1 MGVYVPATRPV
12 HDSHVVLNKLAK
24 LPNRLLLAAALAAA
38 LPAAPLRAQSA
49 PAQPAPGV
57 RLPAL
62 GESAAEDFTVGTE
75 RRLGD
80 QIMAEIRRDPDVLD
94 DPLLR
99 DYVDSIWRP
108 LVAASRA
115 RGNIG
120 ADIDG
125 AFAWEVFLVR
135 DRTVNAFALPGGF
148 VGVYLGMIAMS
159 GTRDELAS
167 VLAHEMSHVT
177 QRHIARNIASS
188 SRQSMVGLAA
198 MLLGILAAS
207 KSSSP
212 DAAQAVI
219 VGGQAAMA
227 QGQLNFSR
235 DMEREA
241 DRIGWGVYQDAGFAP
256 AGVAVMFEHLE
267 QANRL
272 DNGAF
277 PYLRSHPLTVDRIGE
292 ARTRVEASGAKRTLA
307 PAGLEHQLMQARSR
321 VLMEPAVD
329 ALRRAQ
335 AQTGTP
341 LADGPERVAA
351 LYASALASLQLRDAA
366 RAQAALDL
374 ALPLARKVAPDD
386 RRAALALTLA
396 QAQTWQAAGDAAR
409 AVTLLDAQGAADVH
423 AGAPRALLAARAQA
437 ALDATRA
444 GAPMSLLRPSSEAL
458 QTWVAEHRGD
468 ALAWSLLAQSANAQ
482 GFKLRALRAEAEA
495 QAALGDL
502 PGAIDRLRA
511 GQRAARAAGTAPDFI
526 ESSIIDSRLRD
537 LTAQRRAQL
546 AQARGGRGERGEPR
560 EPLDQF
566 KPD

>member
-1 MGVYVPATRPV
+1 M
-12 HDSHVVLNKLAK
+12 HDSHVILKK
-24 LPNRLLLAAALAAA
+24 LPARALLAAALAAA
-38 LPAAPLRAQSA
+38 LPAPPLWAQSA
-49 PAQPAPGV
+49 SGQPSPGI

-99 DYVDSIWRP
+99 EYVDSIWLP
-108 LVAASRA
+108 LLAASRA

-120 ADIDG
+120 PDIDG

-177 QRHIARNIASS
+177 QRHIARSIASS
-188 SRQSMVGLAA
+188 GRQSMVGLAA
-198 MLLGILAAS
+198 MLLGILAAA
-207 KSSSP
+207 KSSNP

-256 AGVAVMFEHLE
+256 SGVAVMFEHLD
-267 QANRL
+267 QANRM

-292 ARTRVEASGAKRTLA
+292 ARARVEATGAARIPP
-307 PAGLEHQLMQARSR
+307 PARLDHLLMQTRAK

-341 LADGPERVAA
+341 LAEGPERVAA
-351 LYASALASLQLRDAA
+351 LYGSTLASLQLREPA
-366 RAQAALDL
+366 RAQTTLDQ
-374 ALPLARKVAPDD
+374 ASALARKVAPTDT
-386 RRAALALTLA
+386 RAALTLTLA
-396 QAQTWQAAGDAAR
+396 QAQTWQASGQGER
-409 AVTLLDAQGAADVH
+409 AVALLDAQGAADVRTRV
-423 AGAPRALLAARAQA
+423 PRSLLTARAQA

-444 GAPMSLLRPSSEAL
+444 GAPPALLRTSTEAL
-458 QTWVAEHRGD
+458 QTWVAEQRGD
-468 ALAWSLLAQSANAQ
+468 ALVWSLLAQSANAQ
-482 GFKLRALRAEAEA
+482 GLKLRALRAEAET
-495 QAALGDL
+495 QAAMGDL

-511 GQRAARAAGTAPDFI
+511 GQRAARGTGSAPDFI
-526 ESSIIDSRLRD
+526 EASIIDARLRD

-546 AQARGGRGERGEPR
+546 AQAARGGRGEPEPR
-560 EPLDQF
+560 EPF
-566 KPD
+566 SPD